1 MKCPKCQFEN
11 PNGLKFCNECG
22 QKLTIICPS
31 CNAVN
36 QPGSKFCG
44 DCGHNLTL
52 PSEPTRKELSFD
64 EKLEKI
70 QKYLPKGITEKI
82 LSQRDKIEGEKR
94 QVTVIFCDMKGFTP
108 LSEKLGPEAMYAMM
122 DEVYEILIHRVHA
135 YEGTVNEMTGDGVM
149 ALFGAP
155 IAVED
160 APQRALRSAMSI
172 HREMTRFNEKLRS
185 EHQSSL
191 VPPSIKEG
199 FQTPVPPLAKGGWG
213 DFPALKMRIGIHTG
227 PVVVGTL
234 GNDLRVE
241 FKAVGDTVNLA
252 ARMEQLAEPG
262 TTYVTEDTF
271 KLTEGYFRFEA
282 LGEKEIKGKEKS
294 LKVYRVIAPST
305 RRTRF
310 DVSAERGL
318 TPFVGRQRELE
329 LLLDGFERSK
339 ESRGQAISIISE
351 AGIGKSRLLYEFRK
365 AVTNEDIT
373 FLEGRCLSYS
383 RNIAYHPIVDVLRA
397 NFDIQD
403 TDIDQVVREKVTR
416 FLSALNIEE
425 ASTLPYLLELLSVK
439 NSGIDKLPMS
449 PEARKDRTL
458 EALKRITLKGAEL
471 RHVIMA
477 IEDLH
482 WMDRSSEDALKELL
496 ESIPGARVFLIFTY
510 RPEFIHTW
518 GSRSYHSQVMLNR
531 LSNRESLAMI
541 EHVLATRDIDRHL
554 EDLILQKAEGIP
566 FFIEEFIKSL
576 KDLKIIE
583 CRNGAVTLIQDIKSV
598 SIPSTI
604 QEVIMSRIDKLPE
617 GAREVLRTGSVIERE
632 FSHELLKKVTEL
644 PEQDLLSHLSILK
657 DSELL
662 YERGIYPHSTYIF
675 KHALTR
681 EVAYD
686 SILTKRK
693 KQLHT
698 KIAGTI
704 EDIYKE
710 DICYHYGVL
719 AGHCIAGED
728 FEKGAEYAR
737 LEAKRY
743 QKAGSLRDAISY
755 AEKSIACL
763 ERLPQ
768 AEHIQKKIID
778 TRVVL
783 SAYYL
788 SVNYHIDAKEA
799 VEPIVDVAVGLNY
812 QKRLPGIYT
821 AIGLY
826 NIWIEEDFSKGV
838 PYLKEVFEISTK
850 VGDVLALWFGN
861 YQLGCAMSQD
871 YQFEESMAYLKTSL
885 DLSVMANNLI
895 GISHTKSAIAMNYY
909 LQGKTDLALQACK
922 ETLQAATASGD
933 IQAKQPAYTN
943 YGVSC
948 YYKGHLDEAE
958 KYLLE
963 GLVYYEKA
971 SQSSWG
977 GYASYFLGLLYND
990 MGNYDKAKKYCQQC
1004 VSIME
1009 DARFSPS
1016 WLNCQKLGVENHR
1029 ILNGEHDID
1038 IHKLGDLI
1046 KEHENNR
1053 LAMSKSF
1060 GSRFIGEI
1068 FLHIDDHHMSEAE
1081 TWIMRSIDF
1090 DLTHAIPWNLG
1101 KDYVLY
1107 AEWFKK
1113 KGDVQGAKEQLTKAI
1128 DLFRECGA
1136 DGWVE
1141 RTEKILAEI

>member
-1 MKCPKCQFEN
+1 M
-11 PNGLKFCNECG
+11 
-22 QKLTIICPS
+22 
-31 CNAVN
+31 
-36 QPGSKFCG
+36 
-44 DCGHNLTL
+44 
-52 PSEPTRKELSFD
+52 
-64 EKLEKI
+64 
-70 QKYLPKGITEKI
+70 
-82 LSQRDKIEGEKR
+82 
-94 QVTVIFCDMKGFTP
+94 FCDMKGFTP
-108 LSEKLGPEAMYAMM
+108 LSEKLGPEGMYAMM

-155 IAVED
+155 IALED

-172 HREMTRFNEKLRS
+172 HREMTRFNERMKQ
-185 EHQSSL
+185 EKGDM
-191 VPPSIKEG
+191 PP
-199 FQTPVPPLAKGGWG
+199 
-213 DFPALKMRIGIHTG
+213 LKMRVGIHTG

-294 LKVYRVIAPST
+294 LKVYQVIAPST

-329 LLLDGFERSK
+329 LLLDGYERSK
-339 ESRGQAISIISE
+339 EGRGQAISIISE

-365 AVTNEDIT
+365 AVTNEDVT

-403 TDIDQVVREKVTR
+403 TDTDLVIKEKVTR
-416 FLSALNIEE
+416 FLQALNIDE

-439 NSGIDKLPMS
+439 DSGIEKIQMS

-458 EALKRITLKGAEL
+458 EALKRITLKGADY

-496 ESIPGARVFLIFTY
+496 ESIPGAKVFLIFTY

-518 GSRSYHSQVMLNR
+518 GSRSYHSQVTLNK

-541 EHVLATRDIDRHL
+541 EHVLAAREIDRHL

-583 CRNGAVTLIQDIKSV
+583 CRNGVVTLIQDIKSV

-604 QEVIMSRIDKLPE
+604 QEMIMARIDKLPE
-617 GAREVLRTGSVIERE
+617 EAREVLRTGSVIERE
-632 FSHELLKKVTEL
+632 FSHELLKKVTGL
-644 PEQDLLSHLSILK
+644 PEQELLSHLSTLK

-662 YERGIYPHSTYIF
+662 YERGIYPNSTYIF

-686 SILTKRK
+686 SILTKKK
-693 KQLHT
+693 KQLHE
-698 KIAGTI
+698 KIATTI
-704 EDIYKE
+704 EEIYKD

-719 AGHCIAGED
+719 SGHCTASENY
-728 FEKGAEYAR
+728 EKGAEYAR
-737 LEAKRY
+737 LEAKKY
-743 QKAGSLRDAISY
+743 HKAGSYRDAIEY
-755 AEKSIACL
+755 AKRSASSW

-768 AEHIQKKIID
+768 TEGNQKKRID
-778 TRVVL
+778 ARTTL
-783 SAYYL
+783 ATYYL
-788 SVNYHIDAKEA
+788 HMNLHSHAREA
-799 VEPIVDVAVGLNY
+799 VEPILDLAVALNY
-812 QKRLPGIYT
+812 RRRLPAIYT

-826 NIWIEEDFSKGV
+826 YLWVEEDSHKGLVLIDKATNIAEEVADYFSWWTALLVSANFLIMTSEFKDVHKRHKQCLDLSLMANNPVGIAYSKGSISDCYQAEGKIN
-838 PYLKEVFEISTK
+838 PAYEFAQETLTLAKETGDVFIKGMAYSSYGTSCYFKGLFDEAKTHFLEFTSSYEKSASIGCVAWAYGHLGSMHIDLREYNDAVNCFRKVISILENVSFMPSVIKLYQTSLVRAK
-850 VGDVLALWFGN
+850 VLRHDQDIEVSELLAGYQNNKLTFCEGWMARNIGDVLLHMDNDHLSDAEVWFQKAIEADTRNGLRW
-861 YQLGCAMSQD
+861 QLA
-871 YQFEESMAYLKTSL
+871 
-885 DLSVMANNLI
+885 
-895 GISHTKSAIAMNYY
+895 
-909 LQGKTDLALQACK
+909 TD
-922 ETLQAATASGD
+922 
-933 IQAKQPAYTN
+933 
-943 YGVSC
+943 
-948 YYKGHLDEAE
+948 
-958 KYLLE
+958 
-963 GLVYYEKA
+963 
-971 SQSSWG
+971 
-977 GYASYFLGLLYND
+977 
-990 MGNYDKAKKYCQQC
+990 
-1004 VSIME
+1004 
-1009 DARFSPS
+1009 
-1016 WLNCQKLGVENHR
+1016 
-1029 ILNGEHDID
+1029 
-1038 IHKLGDLI
+1038 
-1046 KEHENNR
+1046 
-1053 LAMSKSF
+1053 
-1060 GSRFIGEI
+1060 
-1068 FLHIDDHHMSEAE
+1068 
-1081 TWIMRSIDF
+1081 
-1090 DLTHAIPWNLG
+1090 HA
-1101 KDYVLY
+1101 LY
-1107 AEWFKK
+1107 ADWFKK
-1113 KGDVQGAKEQLTKAI
+1113 KGDIQGAKEQLLKAI

-1136 DGWVE
+1136 DGWVT
-1141 RTEKILAEI
+1141 RTEKALTELT

>member
-1 MKCPKCQFEN
+1 MKCPNCQIEN
-11 PNGLKFCNECG
+11 PDTKKFCRKCG
-22 QKLTIICPS
+22 TKLVIICPNCKS
-31 CNAVN
+31 ENDPAD
-36 QPGSKFCG
+36 SFCG
-44 DCGHNLTL
+44 ECGNNLTL
-52 PSEPTRKELSFD
+52 PSEPTRKELSLD

-94 QVTVIFCDMKGFTP
+94 QVTVMFCDMKGFTP
-108 LSEKLGPEAMYAMM
+108 LADKLGPEEVYAMM
-122 DEVYEILIHRVHA
+122 DQVYEILIHRVHA

-155 IAVED
+155 IALED

-172 HREMTRFNEKLRS
+172 HREIARYNEKVKR
-185 EHQSSL
+185 E
-191 VPPSIKEG
+191 
-199 FQTPVPPLAKGGWG
+199 KG
-213 DFPALKMRIGIHTG
+213 DLPNIQMRIGIHTG

-294 LKVYRVIAPST
+294 LRVYQVIAPST

-329 LLLDGFERSK
+329 LLLDGYERSK
-339 ESRGQAISIISE
+339 EGRGQAISIISE

-365 AVTNEDIT
+365 AVTNEDVT

-403 TDIDQVVREKVTR
+403 TDTDQVIREKVTR
-416 FLSALNIEE
+416 FLQALNIDG

-439 NSGIDKLPMS
+439 DSGIDKIPMS

-458 EALKRITLKGAEL
+458 EALKRITLKGAEY
-471 RHVIMA
+471 RHIIMA

-510 RPEFIHTW
+510 RPEFVHTW
-518 GSRSYHSQVMLNR
+518 GSRSYHSQVTLNK

-554 EDLILQKAEGIP
+554 EDLILQKAEGVP

-583 CRNGAVTLIQDIKSV
+583 CRNGEVTLIQDIKSV

-604 QEVIMSRIDKLPE
+604 QEVIMARIDKLPE
-617 GAREVLRTGSVIERE
+617 GAREILRTGSVIERE
-632 FSHELLKKVTEL
+632 FSHELLKKVTNL
-644 PEQDLLSHLSILK
+644 PEQELLSHLSTLK

-662 YERGIYPHSTYIF
+662 YERGIYPNSTYIF

-686 SILTKRK
+686 SILTKKRK
-693 KQLHT
+693 DLHA
-698 KIAGTI
+698 KVASTI
-704 EDIYKE
+704 EDIYRE

-719 AGHCIAGED
+719 SGHCIASENY
-728 FEKGAEYAR
+728 EKGAEYAR
-737 LEAKRY
+737 LEARRY
-743 QKAGSLRDAISY
+743 QKSGSYRDAISY
-755 AEKSIACL
+755 AKKSIACW

-768 AEHIQKKIID
+768 TELIQKKLID
-778 TRVVL
+778 ARVVL

-788 SVNYHIDAKEA
+788 SLNYHVEAKEA
-799 VEPIVDVAVGLNY
+799 VEPIADLAVGLNY
-812 QKRLPGIYT
+812 QKKMPGIYT

-838 PYLKEVFEISTK
+838 PYIKDGFDISSK
-850 VGDVLALWFGN
+850 VGDFLALWFGN
-861 YQLGCAMSQD
+861 YQLGLAMCFD
-871 YQFEESMAYLKTSL
+871 YQFKESLEYLKALL

-895 GISHTKSAIAMNYY
+895 GISNSKSALALYY
-909 LQGKTDLALQACK
+909 HVQGKTDLALQACK
-922 ETLQAATASGD
+922 EALQAATESGD
-933 IQAKQPAYTN
+933 IFAKQPAYTV
-943 YGVSC
+943 YGATC

-963 GLVYYEKA
+963 ALVYYEKT
-971 SQSSWG
+971 STSSWG
-977 GYASYFLGLLYND
+977 TYAAGFLGWTYQD
-990 MGNYDKAKKYCQQC
+990 MGNYDTARTYHQQC
-1004 VSIME
+1004 ISIME
-1009 DARFSPS
+1009 DARFFPS
-1016 WLNCQKLGVENHR
+1016 WLNCHKLWLKNNK
-1029 ILNGEHDID
+1029 ILNGEHDFD
-1038 IHKLGDLI
+1038 IHELYELI
-1046 KEHENNR
+1046 KGHEKNR
-1053 LAMSKSF
+1053 LAMSKSYE
-1060 GSRFIGEI
+1060 SRCIGEI
-1068 FLHIDDHHMSEAE
+1068 FLHIDDHHMAEAE
-1081 TWIMRSIDF
+1081 TWIKQSIEF
-1090 DLTHAIPWNLG
+1090 DAKYAIPWNLG
-1101 KDYVLY
+1101 KDHALY
-1107 AEWFKK
+1107 ADWFKK
-1113 KGDVQGAKEQLTKAI
+1113 KGDIQGAKAQLTKAI
-1128 DLFRECGA
+1128 DLFRECSA

-1141 RTEKILAEI
+1141 RTEKTLAEIS